1 MNPDALVSVG
11 LPTFNGGRHL
21 EKTVRSVLAQDHENL
36 ELIISD
42 NASTDDTE
50 EICRDLAATDDRVAY
65 HRQPENVGGVRNF
78 TAALG
83 LAKGEFF
90 RWVGDDDT
98 LAPHCL
104 SRSLE
109 EFARDERV
117 VLVTAQTSYTTDGVT
132 RTLPYEGTALGSD
145 DPAERFAEM
154 MRLLTE
160 SYLLMDAL
168 YGVHRTA
175 VVRSIPRPILVR
187 EDEIAAARHALAG
200 PWAHVPE
207 VLSHRHW
214 VHASPVRMSRRLAL
228 PAWRG
233 CFATL
238 IQVRVL
244 LHVLDETELTP
255 AQRHRARAA
264 VFKLYVTR
272 QRRLA
277 ARGGRKL
284 ARLAH
289 LSR

>member
-1 MNPDALVSVG
+1 MNPDALVSIG
-11 LPTFNGGRHL
+11 LPTFNGGRQL
-21 EKTVRSVLAQDHENL
+21 EKAVLSVLAQDHQNL

-50 EICRDLAATDDRVAY
+50 EVCRDLAAADNRIVY
-65 HRQPENVGGVRNF
+65 HRQPENVGPVANF
-78 TAALG
+78 STALR

-98 LAPHCL
+98 LAPHCV

-109 EFARDERV
+109 EFAKDDRL
-117 VLVTAQTSYTTDGVT
+117 VLVTAQTSYTADGVT
-132 RTLPYEGTALGSD
+132 RTGRYEGTALNSD
-145 DPAERFAEM
+145 DPADRFAEM
-154 MRLLTE
+154 LRLLTE
-160 SYLLMDAL
+160 SFVLMDPL
-168 YGVHRTA
+168 YGMHRTA
-175 VVRSIPRPILVR
+175 VAGAIPRPVLVR

-207 VLSHRHW
+207 VLSHRNW
-214 VHASPVRMSRRLAL
+214 ANANPVRMSGKLAL

-233 CFATL
+233 YFATL

-244 LHVLDETELTP
+244 LGILDETDLTP
-255 AQRHRARAA
+255 DQRRRARAA
-264 VFKLYVTR
+264 VFKLYVSR

-284 ARLAH
+284 ARLAR
-289 LSR
+289 LGR